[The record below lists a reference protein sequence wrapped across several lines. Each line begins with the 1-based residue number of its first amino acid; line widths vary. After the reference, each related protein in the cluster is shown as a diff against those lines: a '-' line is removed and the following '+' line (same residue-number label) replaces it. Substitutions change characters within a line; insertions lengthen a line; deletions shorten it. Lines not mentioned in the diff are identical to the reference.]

1 MAEVEPSLGLHIS
14 PAFKA
19 LPNYGMYS
27 SASKQKQNEEKMQTA
42 SALQYYW
49 ESAVSRKWRKL
60 SSLPFIKKKKP
71 GDRDS
76 GFGYLAETQKYI
88 SRLRREVPDSQP
100 KLPLKRSIS
109 VSQLQR
115 PKARACREMYTFSYI
130 GEVNGNIGILST
142 TIPISRPAT
151 SGMIARPN
159 SPFYRR
165 DVRART
171 CEGPSKSKEEIS
183 VQTETCEN
191 RSQEESICGWNG
203 EEKRLKP
210 MTPLISNER
219 KANCPKVKAKRSQ
232 FERYLL
238 GECPRKSLAKSTI
251 KKRHSVYAS
260 NSL

>member
-1 MAEVEPSLGLHIS
+1 MAEVESSLELHTP

-27 SASKQKQNEEKMQTA
+27 SAWKQNDEKMQTA
-42 SALQYYW
+42 SAMHLQYYW

-60 SSLPFIKKKKP
+60 SSIPFIKKEKLRDK
-71 GDRDS
+71 DS

-109 VSQLQR
+109 VSRLQR
-115 PKARACREMYTFSYI
+115 PKTQACKEMYTFSYI
-130 GEVNGNIGILST
+130 GEVNGNLGILST

-165 DVRART
+165 DGRART
-171 CEGPSKSKEEIS
+171 CEGPSKTKEAIS

-191 RSQEESICGWNG
+191 RSQEGSICGWNG
-203 EEKRLKP
+203 EGKRLEP
-210 MTPLISNER
+210 ITPLISIER
-219 KANCPKVKAKRSQ
+219 KAACPKMKAKRSR

-238 GECPRKSLAKSTI
+238 GQCARKGLAKYTI
-251 KKRHSVYAS
+251 KKRLST
-260 NSL
+260 